1 MAAVDL
7 AGRRILIV
15 EDEFLLVLEL
25 KRRVR
30 AAGGAVVGPVGSVER
45 ALARVRDGRLDG
57 ALLAVDLNE
66 QPITSLAEALRERG
80 VPFLLVTASGE
91 AVPDEPALRAAS
103 VVTTGAST
111 AGLDRAM
118 ARAFGGGTTASPG
131 GRR

>member
-80 VPFLLVTASGE
+80 VPFLLVTDCEDTA
-91 AVPDEPALRAAS
+91 PDEPALHGAPL
-103 VVTTGAST
+103 VTTGAAT
-111 AGLDRAM
+111 EELHRAM
-118 ARAFGGGTTASPG
+118 ARAFGGAP
-131 GRR
+131 